1 MIIQPIRSLSLPAR
15 KFTPLA
21 MSSYDQLPED
31 IMLIG
36 AFRHLMDLEQLSSVF
51 DAGLEVFPHLTGSID
66 LDKKTIITKESGVN
80 IELANCETI
89 INTQLLEQM
98 SIQQLKENFMPDSK
112 LWYKNKSL
120 FGARVVHFPNS
131 EISLLGIR
139 ASHCVVDGAGLALYL
154 RSCMLSLSGQDQIP
168 VFHHRNVL
176 HSIQKSSDRSIP
188 DGYQVIENESSN
200 DLKDDCAKSYETTIF
215 TLPVAEVITKWQAS
229 SLLDARIRLA
239 AWLSAQCSTADPQLS
254 ELAVW
259 CDVRGLLGLSP
270 NYTGNC
276 GCFLHYPLSRS
287 TEEMTDLWRSIVKRK
302 GFKKVATVFSQLQ
315 AHEAANKP
323 LQWIDAPHV
332 LQINIV
338 PHSIAHVDF
347 GYGKALFGMIL
358 ARNSSGIRISITP
371 DEQYFLLEIE
381 LSQNIREH
389 LIKSATSEP
398 FSITLLGQ
406 GLSVN

>member
-1 MIIQPIRSLSLPAR
+1 MQA
-15 KFTPLA
+15 
-21 MSSYDQLPED
+21 
-31 IMLIG
+31 
-36 AFRHLMDLEQLSSVF
+36 
-51 DAGLEVFPHLTGSID
+51 
-66 LDKKTIITKESGVN
+66 GVN

-120 FGARVVHFPNS
+120 FGARVVHFPKS

-259 CDVRGLLGLSP
+259 CDVRGLLV
-270 NYTGNC
+270 
-276 GCFLHYPLSRS
+276 SRS

-371 DEQYFLLEIE
+371 DEQHFLLEIE